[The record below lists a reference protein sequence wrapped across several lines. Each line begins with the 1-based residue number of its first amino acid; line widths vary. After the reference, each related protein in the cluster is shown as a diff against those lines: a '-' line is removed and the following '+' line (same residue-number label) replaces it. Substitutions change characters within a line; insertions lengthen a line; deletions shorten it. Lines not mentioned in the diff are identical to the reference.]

1 MGYTFEW
8 DARKAASNLKK
19 HGVAFD
25 EATTAFGDPLSLL
38 MTDPKHSEEEQRFL
52 VMGLSVRI
60 GFWLSL
66 LQSVHRTLESSPHVL
81 PLDRKGTTMSKDK
94 PQSAKGRNR
103 DTLQPEYDFSKAV
116 RGVTAKRYA
125 EGTNVVVIP
134 PDILDVFPDAA
145 TVSEAL
151 RALAPVIRHQRQL
164 HAKSA

>member
-1 MGYTFEW
+1 
-8 DARKAASNLKK
+8 
-19 HGVAFD
+19 
-25 EATTAFGDPLSLL
+25 
-38 MTDPKHSEEEQRFL
+38 
-52 VMGLSVRI
+52 
-60 GFWLSL
+60 
-66 LQSVHRTLESSPHVL
+66 
-81 PLDRKGTTMSKDK
+81 MSKDK
-94 PQSAKGRNR
+94 SQSAKGGNR

-164 HAKSA
+164 HSKSV